1 VHLTWKKD
9 WTRLVFLFVVLRLVY
24 SALGFYV
31 ASGPPPERLAK
42 EAIFTQAESLLKEDA
57 FSQKFVNVWLRWDTG
72 WYLKIAAFGYSPDD
86 NSTVFMPLFPL
97 LTRGLGGLLGGNY
110 LLAALLVTN
119 LCALA
124 ALILLY
130 EIALQEGLAPES
142 AHRSLLFYLS
152 FPTAFFLLA
161 AYTEAPFLAALFAAW
176 LLARRGYWLAA
187 GLLAAAAT
195 LVRMQGVMMT
205 AVLGWAFLAECA
217 GASRGKPL
225 EQLRRI
231 WGLLTTRPGWCSL
244 LVRLKRPDWLGVLLP
259 LAAFGGY
266 NLWLE
271 SAGMTSVTGALQ
283 TGWGNATVPPWIGV
297 WMFLQRLFT
306 APRVFVDFLDGP
318 LFLLAVCLS
327 VYGLFRLDPALSLYT
342 WLTLSMILM
351 GGSTPHLLD
360 SFSRYFM
367 GLFPLFLLLGQ
378 MRPPLVRLAVWA
390 LSLCLQTFLVL
401 AFLDWRWV
409 A

>member
-9 WTRLVFLFVVLRLVY
+9 WTRIVFLFIVLRLVY
-24 SALGFYV
+24 SALGFYL

-42 EAIFTQAESLLKEDA
+42 EAIFTQAESLLKDDV

-97 LTRGLGGLLGGNY
+97 LTRFLGGLLGGNY
-110 LLAALLVTN
+110 LLGALLVTN

-142 AHRSLLFYLS
+142 AHRTLLFYMS

-161 AYTEAPFLAALFAAW
+161 AYTEAPFLAALLAAW
-176 LLARRGYWLAA
+176 LLARRGKWLAA
-187 GLLAAAAT
+187 GLLAGVAT
-195 LVRMQGVMMT
+195 LVRMQGVVMT

-217 GASRGKPL
+217 GVSSAKPL
-225 EQLRRI
+225 EQVRQT
-231 WGLLTTRPGWCSL
+231 WGLFSTRLGRRSL
-244 LVRLKRPDWLGVLLP
+244 LGRLKHPDWLAALLP
-259 LAAFGGY
+259 LAVFGGY

-271 SAGMTSVTGALQ
+271 AAGMTSVTGALQ
-283 TGWGNATVPPWIGV
+283 TGWGNATVMPWTGV

-306 APRVFVDFLDGP
+306 TPRVFVDYLDGP
-318 LFLLAVCLS
+318 LFLLALGLS
-327 VYGLFRLDPALSLYT
+327 VYGLFRLNPALSIYT
-342 WLTLSMILM
+342 WLTLAMILM

-378 MRPPLVRLAVWA
+378 WRPPLARLAVWA
-390 LSLCLQTFLVL
+390 LSLCLQTFLLL